1 MNSTNNTNTNTSIS
15 YSLHNNENYKNDFG
29 GYTIKDILSMYNK
42 LIIEYLNFI
51 TDVSKLNVSNSI
63 IYNKFIILRGL
74 KTITHVFNTILY
86 YTRNLDMAL
95 YYGQKS
101 FYFYVEFITQ
111 ISGGQSFL
119 QLSSRDAIIFVY
131 KKSIFEINNECRKS
145 INNSIL
151 TEATIH
157 IFNTLDIYITNMNH
171 IVAHVLERSLTIKE
185 NINKLELIIYQLNN
199 NNIRNLVGFIDKL
212 DNDSSSIDSIQY
224 FEQIEQFIETL
235 SLG

>member
-1 MNSTNNTNTNTSIS
+1 MNSINTNTIS
-15 YSLHNNENYKNDFG
+15 YSLHNIENYKHDFG
-29 GYTIKDILSMYNK
+29 SYTIKDILSMYNK

-51 TDVSKLNVSNSI
+51 TDVSKLNASNSI

-119 QLSSRDAIIFVY
+119 QLTSRDAIIFVY
-131 KKSIFEINNECRKS
+131 KKSIFEINNEFRKS

-151 TEATIH
+151 TEATTH

-171 IVAHVLERSLTIKE
+171 IVTCILERSLIIEE
-185 NINKLELIIYQLNN
+185 NIHKLELIIYQLNN
-199 NNIRNLVGFIDKL
+199 NNIHDIVDKL
-212 DNDSSSIDSIQY
+212 DKDSSSIDSLI
-224 FEQIEQFIETL
+224 F
-235 SLG
+235 

>member
-1 MNSTNNTNTNTSIS
+1 MNSTNTNTIS
-15 YSLHNNENYKNDFG
+15 YSLHDIENYKHDFG
-29 GYTIKDILSMYNK
+29 SYTIKDILSMYNK

-51 TDVSKLNVSNSI
+51 TDASKLNATNSI
-63 IYNKFIILRGL
+63 IYNKFIIIRGL

-111 ISGGQSFL
+111 ISGRQSFL
-119 QLSSRDAIIFVY
+119 QLTSRDAILFVY

-151 TEATIH
+151 TETTTQL
-157 IFNTLDIYITNMNH
+157 FNTLDIYITNMNH
-171 IVAHVLERSLTIKE
+171 IVTHILERSLTIKE
-185 NINKLELIIYQLNN
+185 NINKLEKIIYQLNN
-199 NNIRNLVGFIDKL
+199 NNICDLVEFVDKL
-212 DNDSSSIDSIQY
+212 DKDSSSIDSHQY
-224 FEQIEQFIETL
+224 FDQIEQFIG
-235 SLG
+235 SSK

>member
-1 MNSTNNTNTNTSIS
+1 MNSTNTNTIS
-15 YSLHNNENYKNDFG
+15 YSLHNIENYKHDFG
-29 GYTIKDILSMYNK
+29 SYTIKDILSMYNK

-51 TDVSKLNVSNSI
+51 NDVSKLNASNSI

-119 QLSSRDAIIFVY
+119 QLTSRDAIIFVY
-131 KKSIFEINNECRKS
+131 KKSIFEINNEFRKS

-151 TEATIH
+151 TEATTQ
-157 IFNTLDIYITNMNH
+157 IFNTLDIYITKMNH
-171 IVAHVLERSLTIKE
+171 IVTCILERSSTIKE
-185 NINKLELIIYQLNN
+185 NINRLELIIYQLNN

-212 DNDSSSIDSIQY
+212 DNDSSSIDSTQY
-224 FEQIEQFIETL
+224 FEQIEQFIGTL
-235 SLG
+235 LLG